1 MSINEIKKNLIDKK
15 VPIHFPK
22 SSPSLILFTWAILK
36 PKKAIKVNDPTRL
49 SAKLNS
55 PIAEAPIFLATNRRA
70 TQPIIAL
77 IFSAAKRRAI
87 LREVAIS
94 TAE

>member
-1 MSINEIKKNLIDKK
+1 M
-15 VPIHFPK
+15 
-22 SSPSLILFTWAILK
+22 
-36 PKKAIKVNDPTRL
+36 KVNEPTKL
-49 SAKLNS
+49 KAKLNS
-55 PIAEAPIFLATNRRA
+55 PMAEAPIFLATNRSA

-94 TAE
+94 TVE

>member
-1 MSINEIKKNLIDKK
+1 M
-15 VPIHFPK
+15 
-22 SSPSLILFTWAILK
+22 
-36 PKKAIKVNDPTRL
+36 KVNEPTKL
-49 SAKLNS
+49 KAKLNS
-55 PIAEAPIFLATNRRA
+55 PIAEAPIFLATNRSA